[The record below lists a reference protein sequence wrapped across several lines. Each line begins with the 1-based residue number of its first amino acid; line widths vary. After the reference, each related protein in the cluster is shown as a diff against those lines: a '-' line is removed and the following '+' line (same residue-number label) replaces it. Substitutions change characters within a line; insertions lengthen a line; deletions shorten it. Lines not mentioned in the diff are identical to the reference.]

1 MMEMSSSNNSSL
13 QSKAALKQT
22 VDHLRSQVNMQR
34 IKVSVAATDLM
45 NYCLENA
52 NDDYLLQSGNP
63 HGNPYK
69 EKKDCP
75 VM

>member
-1 MMEMSSSNNSSL
+1 MEMTSSNNSSS
-13 QSKAALKQT
+13 QTKAALKQT
-22 VDHLRSQVNMQR
+22 VDHLRLQANIQR

-52 NDDYLLQSGNP
+52 NDDYLLHSGNP
-63 HGNPYK
+63 HSNPYK